1 MNDRTMYLYHGRVEA
16 AMTGN
21 DGNAVATS
29 RKTIAV
35 IRTLCELGDAGV
47 TEIAAAL
54 DMNKSTVHNH
64 LRTLERE
71 ELVVRDGSRYRL
83 GLRFLEFGGSVRNR
97 TRLHK
102 LAEPEVGRLA
112 DQTGELASLM
122 TEQYG
127 RGVHLCCAKGNRAVD
142 VSIHAGL
149 HTPLHTTALGKSIL
163 AHLPGDRV
171 EAIVDRHGFASETPK
186 TITDRGELS
195 ADLDDVRKRGFAL
208 DDEEFLAGLR
218 CVGAPVCTDEGEVLG
233 SLSVSAPKN
242 RLLDERFVDEFPDL
256 LRSATNVI
264 ELNINS

>member
-1 MNDRTMYLYHGRVEA
+1 
-16 AMTGN
+16 
-21 DGNAVATS
+21 
-29 RKTIAV
+29 
-35 IRTLCELGDAGV
+35 
-47 TEIAAAL
+47 
-54 DMNKSTVHNH
+54 
-64 LRTLERE
+64 
-71 ELVVRDGSRYRL
+71 
-83 GLRFLEFGGSVRNR
+83 
-97 TRLHK
+97 
-102 LAEPEVGRLA
+102 
-112 DQTGELASLM
+112 
-122 TEQYG
+122 
-127 RGVHLCCAKGNRAVD
+127 VD
-142 VSIHAGL
+142 VLIHAGL

-195 ADLDDVRKRGFAL
+195 ADLDNVRERGFAL